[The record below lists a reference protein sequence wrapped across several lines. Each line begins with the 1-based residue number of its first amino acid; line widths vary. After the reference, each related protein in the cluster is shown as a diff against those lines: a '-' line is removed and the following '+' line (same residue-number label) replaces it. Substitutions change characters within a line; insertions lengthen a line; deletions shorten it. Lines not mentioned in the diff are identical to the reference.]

1 MTPAEAIARYRALPS
16 SERKSPG
23 EILLAQVKSYNELQG
38 DLQGVDCPKC
48 KNKGFIAV
56 ANTERQTMETRICE
70 CQTKRTSIQ
79 RMEKS
84 GLSQVLK
91 KCTLEDYRAGLPYQ
105 KTVKQKALAYIGDK
119 SGKWFFIGG
128 QSGSGKTHI
137 CTAICGELLKSGHE
151 VVYMQWVR
159 DSGFLKSLKN
169 DEAYQPT
176 LAKYLKAEVL
186 YIDDLF
192 KPRFTEPPTAA
203 DVGLLFEILNYR
215 YNGGLKTIFSS
226 EHTINELIDIDEAC
240 GGRIKEMCGENVL
253 TIHKDAGKNMRLDM
267 AGGINNFKPRER
279 DFDAIIKAEE
289 ERRDKK
295 TEEEKEGVQECKY

>member
-1 MTPAEAIARYRALPS
+1 MTAAEAIARYRALPS
-16 SERKSPG
+16 FKRKSPG
-23 EILLAQVKSYNELQG
+23 EMLLAQVKSYNELEG

-56 ANTERQTMETRICE
+56 ANTESQTLETRICE
-70 CQTKRTSIQ
+70 CQVERTSIK

-91 KCTLEDYRAGLPYQ
+91 KCTLGAYRADLPYQ

-159 DSGFLKSLKN
+159 DSGLLKSLKTDGN
-169 DEAYQPT
+169 YQ
-176 LAKYLKAEVL
+176 LSLDKYLKVEIL
-186 YIDDLF
+186 YVDDLF
-192 KPRFTEPPTAA
+192 KTRFTEPPTAA
-203 DVGLLFEILNYR
+203 DVGLLFEIINYR
-215 YNGGLKTIFSS
+215 YNNGLKTIFSS
-226 EHTINELIDIDEAC
+226 EHTINGLIDIDEAC
-240 GGRIKEMCGENVL
+240 GGRIKEMCGEYVL
-253 TIHKDAGKNMRLDM
+253 TIHKDTGKNMRLDM

-279 DFDAIIKAEE
+279 DFDAIMKAEE
-289 ERRDKK
+289 ERRQNKH
-295 TEEEKEGVQECKY
+295 G

>member
-23 EILLAQVKSYNELQG
+23 EMLLAQVKSYNEIKG

-56 ANTERQTMETRICE
+56 ANTESQTLETRVCE
-70 CQTKRTSIQ
+70 CQTKRASIQ

-84 GLSQVLK
+84 GLSQVLSRY
-91 KCTLEDYRAGLPYQ
+91 TLETYRADAPYQ

-137 CTAICGELLKSGHE
+137 CTAICGELLKGGRE
-151 VVYMQWVR
+151 VLYMQWVK
-159 DSGFLKSLKN
+159 DSGFLKSMKN

-176 LAKYLKAEVL
+176 LGKYLKVEIL

-192 KPRFTEPPTAA
+192 KTRFTEPPTAA

-215 YNGGLKTIFSS
+215 YNNGLKTIFSS
-226 EHTINELIDIDEAC
+226 EHTINGLIDIDEAC
-240 GGRIKEMCGENVL
+240 GGRIKEMCGDYVM

-279 DFDAIIKAEE
+279 DFDEIMKAEE
-289 ERRDKK
+289 ERRQNKH
-295 TEEEKEGVQECKY
+295 E